1 MIRLWNM
8 RTSVAILLL
17 VLAVCAAISACLLSP
32 SETAVDEPR
41 VKRFNRVIA
50 EDVRIRQ
57 HGIYGIDLITCR
69 TCRLEKRKLGMMTLG
84 GLNTLVLEDLN
95 IVLPPCDRREEDS
108 SEGAG
113 DGRATAREIVNRLGL
128 SDRIVQMGGARLRFS
143 GLKIK
148 NLSLAMLSA
157 ETNICPS
164 FVASWGEA
172 QKDGLHLM
180 GCKLTKDGR
189 TNDIGRAV
197 LKFKPDL
204 CLIWPSGALH
214 LDRCKSL

>member
-1 MIRLWNM
+1 M
-8 RTSVAILLL
+8 RIIAISLLFFLGVCTL
-17 VLAVCAAISACLLSP
+17 VAVCLTMRP
-32 SETAVDEPR
+32 QEPETPR
-41 VKRFNRVIA
+41 PKQFKRVIA
-50 EDVRIRQ
+50 EDVQVRQ
-57 HGIYGIDLITCR
+57 HGLYGIDLITCGS
-69 TCRLEKRKLGMMTLG
+69 CRLEKRRLGMMTLG
-84 GLNTLVLEDLN
+84 GMNTLVLEDLS
-95 IVLPPCDRREEDS
+95 IVLPPHNGC
-108 SEGAG
+108 G
-113 DGRATAREIVNRLGL
+113 DDPLDEADDERTSAREIVNRLGL